1 MITEATAAII
11 VKKLKEPENIV
22 YSTGRQVFSWGK
34 LEEHVGILIEAQSN
48 QSKTTAKNSK
58 ITRLRRNI
66 FIIFL

>member
-22 YSTGRQVFSWGK
+22 YSTGRQVFS
-34 LEEHVGILIEAQSN
+34 N